1 MPVGRTVFAQL
12 MDHLPLRTLRACVA
26 RYRGDH
32 NVRAF
37 SCLDQFLTL
46 AFAQLTARES
56 LRDIET
62 ALGAHRTKL
71 YHMGFRCG
79 PVKKSTLADANE
91 HRDWR
96 IYHDFA
102 HELIAEVRASYV
114 DAPLGP
120 QTELAALVDTTVYA
134 LDATV
139 IRLCLTLFPWAT
151 FRPRLERGA
160 IKVHTLLD
168 LRGNIPTIVHLTA
181 GSVHEAA
188 LMDAFPWEPGA
199 FYLIDRAYLAFD
211 RLRTLDEAGS
221 FFVTRTKHNFRWTR
235 VESLPVPAEAKG
247 GRTRQ
252 QSGVTSDTLITCAG
266 WATRR
271 KYPRPL
277 RLVRYYDLEHDR
289 FLRFLTNQTTLPA
302 LTIAALY
309 QRRWQ
314 IELFFRWIKQHLR
327 IRAFYGTT
335 ENAVC
340 TQLWIAIAVYV
351 LVAAVHRRYQLPY
364 SLYTTLQI
372 LSVTLT
378 EQDDLYQLLTKFNA
392 GDAPLEHANQLSFFD

>member
-12 MDHLPLRTLRACVA
+12 MEHLPLRTFRACVV

-37 SCLDQFLTL
+37 SCLDQFRTL

-62 ALGAHRTKL
+62 ALGAHRAKL
-71 YHMGFRCG
+71 YHMGFRGG

-102 HELIAEVRASYV
+102 HELIAAVRPLYV

-120 QTELAALVDTTVYA
+120 QAELASLVDTTVYA

-168 LRGNIPTIVHLTA
+168 LRGNIPTVVLLTP
-181 GSVHEAA
+181 GTVHEAS
-188 LMDAFPWEPGA
+188 LMDEFPWEPGA
-199 FYLIDRAYLAFD
+199 FYLIDRGYLAFD
-211 RLRTLDEAGS
+211 RLYTLGETGA
-221 FFVTRTKHNFRWTR
+221 FFVTRAKHNFRWQR
-235 VESLPVPAEAKG
+235 VQSLIVPSDAKG

-252 QSGVTSDTLITCAG
+252 RSGVTSDMLITCAG

-271 KYPRPL
+271 KYPLPL

-351 LVAAVHRRYQLPY
+351 LVAAVHRRYALPY

-378 EQDDLYQLLTKFNA
+378 EQVDLYQLLTNFK
-392 GDAPLEHANQLSFFD
+392 GPDAPLEPANQLSFFD

>member
-12 MDHLPLRTLRACVA
+12 MDHLPLRSFRACVA

-37 SCLDQFLTL
+37 SCLDQFRTL

-62 ALGAHRTKL
+62 ALGAHRPKL

-79 PVKKSTLADANE
+79 PVKRSTLADANE

-102 HELIAEVRASYV
+102 HELIAQVRALYV

-120 QTELAALVDTTVYA
+120 QAALAPLVDTTVYA

-168 LRGNIPTIVHLTA
+168 LRGNIPTVVHLTP
-181 GSVHEAA
+181 GTVHEAS
-188 LMDAFPWEPGA
+188 LMDGFPWEPGA
-199 FYLIDRAYLAFD
+199 FYLIDRGYLAFAP
-211 RLRTLDEAGS
+211 LRALGEAGA
-221 FFVTRTKHNFRWTR
+221 FFVTRAKHNFRWKR
-235 VESLPVPAEAKG
+235 VERRPVPAEATG

-252 QSGVTSDTLITCAG
+252 QSGVTSDTLITCTG
-266 WATRR
+266 WVTRR
-271 KYPRPL
+271 KYPLPL

-289 FLRFLTNQTTLPA
+289 FLGFLTNQTTLPA

-351 LVAAVHRRYQLPY
+351 LVAAVHRRYALPLFLVY
-364 SLYTTLQI
+364 HATNLERDTDRAGRVVPTTYEFQCRRCA
-372 LSVTLT
+372 
-378 EQDDLYQLLTKFNA
+378 A
-392 GDAPLEHANQLSFFD
+392 GAC

>member
-1 MPVGRTVFAQL
+1 
-12 MDHLPLRTLRACVA
+12 MDHLPLRTFRACID

-62 ALGAHRTKL
+62 VLGAHRAKL

-79 PVKKSTLADANE
+79 PVKRSTLADANE

-96 IYHDFA
+96 IFHDFA
-102 HELIAEVRASYV
+102 HELIAEVRALYV
-114 DAPLGP
+114 DTPLGP
-120 QTELAALVDTTVYA
+120 QVELAALVDTTVYA
-134 LDATV
+134 LDATT

-151 FRPRLERGA
+151 FRPRLQRGA
-160 IKVHTLLD
+160 IKLHTLLD
-168 LRGNIPTIVHLTA
+168 LRGNIPTVVHLTP
-181 GSVHEAA
+181 GTVQEAS
-188 LMDAFPWEPGA
+188 LLGAFPWEPGA
-199 FYLIDRAYLAFD
+199 FYLIDRGYLAFAP
-211 RLRTLDEAGS
+211 LRTLGEAGAC
-221 FFVTRTKHNFRWTR
+221 FVTRAKQNFRWER
-235 VESLPVPAEAKG
+235 LESRPVPGAVKG

-252 QSGVTSDTLITCAG
+252 RSGVTSDTLITCAG
-266 WATRR
+266 WATHR
-271 KYPRPL
+271 KYPGPL

-289 FLRFLTNQTTLPA
+289 YLRFLTNQTTLPA

-351 LVAAVHRRYQLPY
+351 LVAAVHRRYALPY

-378 EQDDLYQLLTKFNA
+378 EQVDVHHLLTNA
-392 GDAPLEHANQLSFFD
+392 TADAPPDEGANQLSFFE

>member
-12 MDHLPLRTLRACVA
+12 MEHLPLRTFRACVV

-37 SCLDQFLTL
+37 SCLDQFRTL

-62 ALGAHRTKL
+62 ALGAHRAKL
-71 YHMGFRCG
+71 YHMGFRGG

-102 HELIAEVRASYV
+102 HELIAAVRPLYV

-120 QTELAALVDTTVYA
+120 QAELASLVDTTVYA

-168 LRGNIPTIVHLTA
+168 LRGNIPTVVLLTP
-181 GSVHEAA
+181 GTVHEAS
-188 LMDAFPWEPGA
+188 LMDEFP
-199 FYLIDRAYLAFD
+199 
-211 RLRTLDEAGS
+211 
-221 FFVTRTKHNFRWTR
+221 
-235 VESLPVPAEAKG
+235 
-247 GRTRQ
+247 
-252 QSGVTSDTLITCAG
+252 
-266 WATRR
+266 
-271 KYPRPL
+271 
-277 RLVRYYDLEHDR
+277 
-289 FLRFLTNQTTLPA
+289 
-302 LTIAALY
+302 
-309 QRRWQ
+309 
-314 IELFFRWIKQHLR
+314 
-327 IRAFYGTT
+327 
-335 ENAVC
+335 
-340 TQLWIAIAVYV
+340 
-351 LVAAVHRRYQLPY
+351 
-364 SLYTTLQI
+364 
-372 LSVTLT
+372 
-378 EQDDLYQLLTKFNA
+378 
-392 GDAPLEHANQLSFFD
+392 